1 MSLGRQILRSTSR
14 SLPVVAGLLTLT
26 TTAQAIPPA
35 TMSPVAPHVVEQAL
49 FSWNG
54 RVDREVILVMRG
66 RTVRVRG
73 EDRRT
78 NSNVRVA
85 GAVPRARGDVIVR
98 LQEGRG
104 DVDVIEQ
111 PSARNDY
118 QTTVRVRD
126 PRGGDD
132 RYRLVAYWL
141 GDDRFDDR
149 RDNSRDNDRRDRGG
163 EWGVDD
169 RHDNDR
175 FPGKGRGKGRGNG
188 RDDGR
193 NGGRDD
199 GRDDGRED
207 TGSGVL
213 RWSGR
218 VDDVVEVRIR
228 GRRVDVVTR
237 SGQRVENVDFNIR
250 GGGLPSRGVR
260 VDVDE
265 ISGRGNVSVSQQP
278 SAWNGYTAVIRIN
291 DSRGGAAFYDFAVC
305 W

>member
-1 MSLGRQILRSTSR
+1 
-14 SLPVVAGLLTLT
+14 
-26 TTAQAIPPA
+26 
-35 TMSPVAPHVVEQAL
+35 
-49 FSWNG
+49 
-54 RVDREVILVMRG
+54 
-66 RTVRVRG
+66 
-73 EDRRT
+73 
-78 NSNVRVA
+78 
-85 GAVPRARGDVIVR
+85 VIVR

-169 RHDNDR
+169 RDDNDR
-175 FPGKGRGKGRGNG
+175 FPGKGRGNGRGNG

-193 NGGRDD
+193 NGERN
-199 GRDDGRED
+199 D

-250 GGGLPSRGVR
+250 GGGLPTRGVR
-260 VDVDE
+260 VDVDA